1 MPPRPQTGK
10 LRFYRSI
17 IFKFILCFLLILLV
31 TVAPL
36 ALRYYQ
42 DSRAYEMKVLAS
54 KLEFFAE
61 RGAAW
66 LDVAAITTLRRPED
80 KQAPAYRRLLA
91 TLNRIKQEFGVD
103 NAIILRRQP
112 DGRFHYVAAE
122 HDGFA
127 IGQPAHIHD
136 LFPATYAATNSA
148 WLKGEMMHSRLFG
161 GRVGEQVFDQFVQV
175 NTPLK
180 LDGEVAAVLMLN
192 QFANPV
198 ARAVRMKTA
207 RLVGL
212 SVGILLAGLA
222 LFGVFA
228 VRMFRPLKELT
239 KAATAV
245 AEGNLQVTLP
255 PPRSRDE
262 VGSLT
267 QTFSHMLEGLRERDV
282 CRYAFGRYVA
292 QEVVEEALHSPEGL
306 KVGGEA
312 RQITM
317 LVSDLRGFT
326 SLAQRLTPHE
336 VLDILNR
343 YLERMVAV
351 IMRYRGTVD
360 DFQGDGILA
369 YFGTPLAAEDD
380 PPRAVACAIEMQIE
394 LGRFNEEQRRRG
406 MLELQMGI
414 GLNSGEVI
422 VGNIG
427 SPERMKYSAVGTAIN
442 LAFRIESST
451 LGGQVFIG
459 SSTYERVCSLVQVRS
474 VREVNVKGIDRPLTL
489 YEVQGVGGS
498 YQLTLPAS
506 EAEAFLP
513 LDPPLPVVC
522 APLDGKIV
530 SEARIAGSMTH
541 LTTTM
546 AELCLETA
554 LSMHANLKVTLQP
567 RPGAP
572 RGDLY
577 AKVLARQ
584 DEDPTAPCATV
595 RVAFTSVSEAA
606 RASLEEL
613 RLAAGS
619 AAAGRGE

>member
-1 MPPRPQTGK
+1 MPPQPQIGK

-17 IFKFILCFLLILLV
+17 IFKFVLCFLIIMLV
-31 TVAPL
+31 TVVPL

-61 RGAAW
+61 RGASW

-80 KQAPAYRRLLA
+80 KQTPAYRRLLV

-112 DGRFHYVAAE
+112 DGRYHYVAAE

-136 LFPATYAATNSA
+136 LFPATYTATNSA
-148 WLKGEMMHSRLFG
+148 WLKGEMMYSRLFG
-161 GRVGEQVFDQFVQV
+161 GRVGDQVFDQFMQV
-175 NTPLK
+175 NTPLN
-180 LDGEVAAVLMLN
+180 LDGEVAAILMLN

-239 KAATAV
+239 KAAGTV
-245 AEGNLQVTLP
+245 AEGDLEVTLP

-262 VGSLT
+262 VGRLT
-267 QTFSHMLEGLRERDV
+267 ETFCHMLEGLRERDF

-292 QEVVEEALHSPEGL
+292 KEVVEEALNSPEGL

-326 SLAQRLTPHE
+326 SLAQRLTPQE

-351 IMRYRGTVD
+351 ITRYRGTVD

-369 YFGTPLAAEDD
+369 YFGTPLAAADD
-380 PPRAVACAIEMQIE
+380 PLRAVACAIEMQLE

-406 MLELQMGI
+406 LPELRMGI
-414 GLNSGEVI
+414 GLNTGEVI

-427 SPERMKYSAVGTAIN
+427 SQERMKYSAVGTAIN
-442 LAFRIESST
+442 LAFRIEAST
-451 LGGQVFIG
+451 LGGQVLLG
-459 SSTYERVCSLVQVRS
+459 SSTYERVCALVQVRS
-474 VREVNVKGIDRPLTL
+474 AQEVSVKGIEQPLTL
-489 YEVQGVGGS
+489 YEVQGIGGP
-498 YQLTLPAS
+498 YQLSLPATA
-506 EAEAFLP
+506 AEVFLP

-530 SEARIAGSMTH
+530 SQARIVGSMTH
-541 LTTTM
+541 LTATM
-546 AELCLETA
+546 AELCLETP
-554 LSMHANLKVTLQP
+554 LNVHANLRVTLQP
-567 RPGAP
+567 RHGAP
-572 RGDLY
+572 RGDLD

-584 DEDPTAPCATV
+584 DEDPAAPCTTV

-606 RASLEEL
+606 QTCLEEL

-619 AAAGRGE
+619 SARVRGE